1 MASKTA
7 DFRDLLNRISSGDN
21 EALQALMDGYRTEV
35 LRVIRRHIRRDLR
48 KRFDSEDFAQ
58 AVWLS
63 LYNKR
68 CEITKID
75 SPETLGRYLAQ
86 MAKHKVIDEGR
97 RQTGA
102 KRNIRRD
109 VNINGSRL
117 AVDDLEAGH
126 SPTPSQLALSK
137 EQLSLLINLARDD
150 EKKMVQWRLEGL
162 TFADI
167 ADRIGMDERTIRR
180 RFQRLQRKVTD
191 R

>member
-1 MASKTA
+1 MASTTA
-7 DFRDLLNRISSGDN
+7 DFRDLLTRISSGDN
-21 EALQALMDGYRTEV
+21 EALQALMDGYRTEI

-109 VNINGSRL
+109 VNINGSRV
-117 AVDDLEAGH
+117 AVDDLEAGN
-126 SPTPSQLALSK
+126 SPSPSQLALSK
-137 EQLSLLINLARDD
+137 DQLSLLINLARDD

-180 RFQRLQRKVTD
+180 RFQRLQRKVSD